1 MCTIKQLERE
11 IEKAMREKNK
21 ISQKLDSLWKQ
32 IVDKQLKKTG

>member
-1 MCTIKQLERE
+1 
-11 IEKAMREKNK
+11 MREKNK